1 MYNYNYNPY
10 NSPYYPQNN
19 GAMPDNLTQLRNAQ
33 AMPQAQPQ
41 PMQVTP
47 SQPANSIIWVQGETG
62 AKSYPVAP
70 NTTVLLMDSESGRF
84 YLKTADHSGMPLP
97 LRTFEY
103 TEVFANTPNSPTN
116 APKNDFSVELSNYVT
131 FDQLTEILENKAQE
145 QTKKPTTK
153 KVKEGTDNE

>member
-33 AMPQAQPQ
+33 AMPQAQP
-41 PMQVTP
+41 MQVTS

-97 LRTFEY
+97 LRMFEY
-103 TEVFANTPNSPTN
+103 TEVFANASNSPAN
-116 APKNDFSVELSNYVT
+116 APKNDFSVDLSNYVT

-145 QTKKPTTK
+145 HIKKPTTK
-153 KVKEGTDNE
+153 KSKEGTENE

>member
-33 AMPQAQPQ
+33 AMPQAQ

-70 NTTVLLMDSESGRF
+70 NTTVLLMDSETGRF
-84 YLKTADHSGMPLP
+84 FLKTADHSGMPLP

-103 TEVFANTPNSPTN
+103 TEVFANAPNSPTN
-116 APKNDFSVELSNYVT
+116 APKNDFSVDLSNYVT
-131 FDQLTEILENKAQE
+131 FDELNDILENKAQS
-145 QTKKPTTK
+145 QAKKPTTK
-153 KVKEGTDNE
+153 KVKEGTENE

>member
-1 MYNYNYNPY
+1 
-10 NSPYYPQNN
+10 
-19 GAMPDNLTQLRNAQ
+19 MPDNLTQLRNAQ

-47 SQPANSIIWVQGETG
+47 SQPATSIIWVQGETG

-70 NTTVLLMDSESGRF
+70 NTTILLMDSESGRF

-103 TEVFANTPNSPTN
+103 TEVFANTPNSPAN
-116 APKNDFSVELSNYVT
+116 APKNDFAVDLSNYVT
-131 FDQLTEILENKAQE
+131 FDQLNDILENKT
-145 QTKKPTTK
+145 QTQAKKPTTK
-153 KVKEGTDNE
+153 KTKEDTDNE